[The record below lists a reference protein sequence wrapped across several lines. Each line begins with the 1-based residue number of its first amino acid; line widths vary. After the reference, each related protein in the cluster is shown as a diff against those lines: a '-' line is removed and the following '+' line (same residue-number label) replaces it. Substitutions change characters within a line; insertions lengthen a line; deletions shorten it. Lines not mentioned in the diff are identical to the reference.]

1 MTIIKMTET
10 GGVFRFADNREGYAF
25 LNGLRLSVQA
35 KQSQQNQKEAR
46 IHRRQNTLSWPAPMA
61 YIRSR
66 IISET

>member
-1 MTIIKMTET
+1 MTET

-35 KQSQQNQKEAR
+35 KQSQQN
-46 IHRRQNTLSWPAPMA
+46 TLSWPAPMA
-61 YIRSR
+61 DIRSR